1 LSAISLREFNSLR
14 LDLREDSSLEMVSL
28 SSVTSGSSFGASF
41 ASSDDSSSVAAA
53 VSSTAFSSPLI
64 WSKVVAIRALEGGV
78 ITHDVDVDD
87 DVKAQRRAAEAGVKA
102 AEEASSD
109 VKASAAAGR
118 GVMMAVVFV
127 LLVRLHREGR
137 DREIDFDGRLWV
149 GRGPNDS
156 ACVTSGGCWSLCDG
170 AVLFMSFVDLSDL
183 AVHGSSLSCPL
194 FPFDGLCIASLF
206 AKNRRK
212 NLTAYL
218 LCCPIAATGDS
229 HHCPSN
235 I

>member
-1 LSAISLREFNSLR
+1 
-14 LDLREDSSLEMVSL
+14 
-28 SSVTSGSSFGASF
+28 
-41 ASSDDSSSVAAA
+41 
-53 VSSTAFSSPLI
+53 
-64 WSKVVAIRALEGGV
+64 VVAIRALEGGV

-156 ACVTSGGCWSLCDG
+156 AECDKWRLLVVG
-170 AVLFMSFVDLSDL
+170 RSVMGLSF
-183 AVHGSSLSCPL
+183 SCPL
-194 FPFDGLCIASLF
+194 STFRI
-206 AKNRRK
+206 
-212 NLTAYL
+212 L
-218 LCCPIAATGDS
+218 LCTGR
-229 HHCPSN
+229 P
-235 I
+235 